1 LIDTLQSA
9 CSSAESSTRAS
20 SRSLRVGTLSSRCER
35 PPAGSGRASP
45 SAAPRST
52 GRVGPKPPTD
62 EPSVPRSTQNSPFVT
77 PSGRDSPGSSG
88 YVLTRTALTSL
99 RAYADLTKPRL
110 LPLVLFTGLPV
121 FGMAARGWP
130 SIGFAALT
138 LLGIALA
145 AASANTLNAWI
156 ERDIDARMER
166 TRERPLPSGRI
177 APRAALRFG
186 LALGVASTGLLALC
200 AGRAAAGLGVAS
212 ILFYVFVYTIWLK
225 PRSAWNAVIG
235 GAAGAA
241 APLIADAAVNGR
253 VGAPGLLLF
262 SIVFFWQPPHVWA
275 IALYRKSDYQ
285 AAGIPML
292 PSVIGDE
299 ATRWRMLW
307 YTLGLIPVTLA
318 PVALGLLGPVYLAVA
333 LGMNAWFV
341 GSAVRLLRRRT
352 PDAARDVFR
361 VSLAYLFSLFLAM
374 NVDLV
379 ARL

>member
-1 LIDTLQSA
+1 
-9 CSSAESSTRAS
+9 
-20 SRSLRVGTLSSRCER
+20 V
-35 PPAGSGRASP
+35 
-45 SAAPRST
+45 
-52 GRVGPKPPTD
+52 
-62 EPSVPRSTQNSPFVT
+62 
-77 PSGRDSPGSSG
+77 
-88 YVLTRTALTSL
+88 TRTALRSL
-99 RAYADLTKPRL
+99 RTYADLTKPRL

-121 FGMAARGWP
+121 FGMAAGGWP
-130 SIGFAALT
+130 PLGFAALT

-177 APRAALRFG
+177 APPAALRFG
-186 LALGVASTGLLALC
+186 LALGAASTALLGLV

-275 IALYRKSDYQ
+275 IALYRKRDYE

-318 PVALGLLGPVYLAVA
+318 PVALGLLGNVYLAVA
-333 LGMNAWFV
+333 LGMNAWFAA
-341 GSAVRLLRRRT
+341 SALRLLRRRT
-352 PDAARDVFR
+352 PEAARQMFR